1 MQWKSNGLSP
11 YMMAKVV
18 YYSLCEKCPYSEI
31 FWSVFSGTGLNMK
44 RLMLYRV
51 LNYMLK
57 VTDRSTR
64 KRCEK
69 WLKLT
74 IKTPEQ
80 RQWYQPDIQIYW
92 HLLVRLF
99 LFAIRMWGFFLEN
112 CLRHL
117 NEKWFSISGFSFAD
131 TDNSQDSRR
140 REGTISFFSDIYLQ
154 LCMWDDYQ
162 VFLVASLVITRFRS
176 RCSEVF
182 CKKGVLRNFAKSTRK
197 RLCQSLQL
205 Y

>member
-31 FWSVFSGTGLNMK
+31 FWTVFSGTGLNMK

-64 KRCEK
+64 KRCEI
-69 WLKLT
+69 WSKLT

-92 HLLVRLF
+92 HLLICLF

-117 NEKWFSISGFSFAD
+117 NVKMIFYIRVFFRRHWQFTGQHEKRGNHLIFLRHLFATLHVRWLPSIFSCKA
-131 TDNSQDSRR
+131 
-140 REGTISFFSDIYLQ
+140 
-154 LCMWDDYQ
+154 
-162 VFLVASLVITRFRS
+162 
-176 RCSEVF
+176 CS
-182 CKKGVLRNFAKSTRK
+182 
-197 RLCQSLQL
+197 